1 MRWFV
6 RFLSFLLLTSMLGTN
21 AAAQQDSKN
30 MSLKSISI
38 GSGRDAIASGIVGT
52 AIFESSDGTRFGDFT
67 VQPQQAW
74 LTYGRNYTEPG
85 VKLTLGGTIGHFQ
98 SAPWIGPYVNLSF
111 LVTEKVSITGLYW
124 PAVFAWEPSDWKND
138 GVKNPESFAFGNF
151 GMVSIGTDRVKLTYA
166 MLDFLDDPF
175 NRLPGISISAPYS
188 ERMTFSANS
197 TWNTVAEEWMFYMG
211 MTWSP
216 K

>member
-6 RFLSFLLLTSMLGTN
+6 RFLSFLLLTSILGTS
-21 AAAQQDSKN
+21 AAAQQDPSA
-30 MSLKSISI
+30 MSLQSITI

-52 AIFESSDGTRFGDFT
+52 AIFTSNDGKRYADFT
-67 VQPQQAW
+67 VQAQQSW
-74 LTYGRNYTEPG
+74 LTLGRNLGT
-85 VKLTLGGTIGHFQ
+85 KKTKATIGGTIGYFQ
-98 SAPWIGPYVNLSF
+98 GAPFVGPYVF
-111 LVTEKVSITGLYW
+111 VTRPINRTISVSGLYW

-138 GVKNPESFAFGNF
+138 GVRNPDSCAFGNF
-151 GMVSIGTDRVKLTYA
+151 GMVSIGTVRMKLAYA